1 MGTAAGGEGQPSEK
15 PQGSGLG
22 GQHPERMFGVSPRA
36 RNGSGLEPG
45 PPKQVSR
52 GQARQAGL

>member
-1 MGTAAGGEGQPSEK
+1 MGIAAGGEGQPSEK

-36 RNGSGLEPG
+36 RNGSGLELG
-45 PPKQVSR
+45 PLKQVSR